1 MNLFNEMIEKYL
13 NWSGLP
19 RVRGTD
25 VLEILILS
33 YLTFCILVWIKR
45 TRAWTLL
52 RGMLVLF
59 IFLFFV
65 VILQLNT
72 IIWIVTKC
80 LNAGII
86 AGVIVFQPELR
97 RALEQ
102 LGRKDYIGAIFKVDE
117 TNHQDYLADR
127 TIQEIIRATFNM
139 AKNKTGALIVLEQSI
154 ALTEYERTGITI
166 DSTVSSQLLMN
177 IFEHNTPLHDGAV
190 IIRNNRI
197 ASATCYLPLSDSMT
211 IAKELGTRHRAAIGV
226 SEVSDSITIIVSEE
240 TGAVSVA
247 QEGHIY
253 RNVDADILRSFLV
266 SKEEDGVKETKRF
279 MFWKGRKK

>member
-1 MNLFNEMIEKYL
+1 MNLFNDILEEYL

-19 RVRGTD
+19 RISATD
-25 VLEILILS
+25 ILEILILS
-33 YLTFCILVWIKR
+33 YLTFCILAWIKR

-102 LGRKDYIGAIFKVDE
+102 LGRKNYIGAIFKVDE
-117 TNHQDYLADR
+117 VDAQEYISDR

-139 AKNKTGALIVLEQSI
+139 AKNKTGALIVLEKSI
-154 ALTEYERTGITI
+154 ALTEYERTGIAV
-166 DSTVSSQLLMN
+166 DSMVSSQLLMN

-197 ASATCYLPLSDSMT
+197 ASATCYLPLSDSTT

-247 QEGHIY
+247 QEGQIH
-253 RNVDADILRSFLV
+253 RNVDADILRSFFK
-266 SKEEDGVKETKRF
+266 SKEDVEKETKRF
-279 MFWKGRKK
+279 IFWRRRKK